1 MGVEAVVHVV
11 PEAPRGVFRRSVL
24 QVAVAVGRGKRVVL
38 AVPVVQFGDLREG
51 GGGERD
57 PVDVPVVAEQLGQS
71 LGDGGDGLD
80 RGLPG
85 EAGFPVRLVVS
96 EGPPVAVGMPGVEV
110 DEQAA
115 VGAVDADASACAIV
129 LARPAEEVDQRADR
143 IGEPVDARSRQLA
156 RGDQDPVLGR
166 EGPHRRALYRRR
178 QWARTDRVQ
187 RVGAGVQETSGTRA
201 GGASYPSTRA
211 RGGSGCWA
219 RLCEVMGCCGLRW
232 VS

>member
-1 MGVEAVVHVV
+1 MSKPSYTWCRKRHGVSSA
-11 PEAPRGVFRRSVL
+11 GVCCRWQWPSGEVNVSSSRCQWFSSAICAR
-24 QVAVAVGRGKRVVL
+24 
-38 AVPVVQFGDLREG
+38 G

-57 PVDVPVVAEQLGQS
+57 PVDVPVVVEQLGQS
-71 LGDGGDGLD
+71 LGDGGDSLD

-85 EAGFPVRLVVS
+85 EAGFPVRLVVR
-96 EGPPVAVGMPGVEV
+96 EGPPAAVGMPGVEV

-129 LARPAEEVDQRADR
+129 LVRPTEEMDQRADR
-143 IGEPVDARSRQLA
+143 IGEPVDARSRQIA
-156 RGDQDPVLGR
+156 RGDQDPVLGH
-166 EGPHRRALYRRR
+166 EGPHRRALHRRR

-187 RVGAGVQETSGTRA
+187 RVGASVQETSGTRA
-201 GGASYPSTRA
+201 GGASYPSIRA